1 MYQIEKFIKASDRP
15 DNKRNPKSG
24 GKTLYYGRR
33 VDPTLLVVLGSILEG
48 KSKGTT

>member
-1 MYQIEKFIKASDRP
+1 MYQIENFIRASDRP

-24 GKTLYYGRR
+24 GKILYYGLR
-33 VDPTLLVVLGSILEG
+33 VDPMLLVVLGSILEE